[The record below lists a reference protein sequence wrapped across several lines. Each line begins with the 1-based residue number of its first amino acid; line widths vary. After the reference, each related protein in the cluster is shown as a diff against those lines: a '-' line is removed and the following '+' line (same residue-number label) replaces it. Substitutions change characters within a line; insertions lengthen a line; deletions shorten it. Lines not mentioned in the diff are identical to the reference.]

1 MKKRNQVTSFIGVSK
16 IFFGVALLFA
26 FLFLLIGEI
35 VLPDERDKKK
45 AECEVFEASWQQ
57 VLENGE
63 RIPVELP
70 GKIEAEWGEIVT
82 VAATLP
88 EGVHDGQ
95 VIVFRPIW
103 QDVEIYVD
111 GELRQSYNTKNSRP
125 FGTNSPFRYLF
136 VELRNSDVGKEL
148 SYQFSS
154 NSKYAGYMGES
165 YLGDRAYIWTY
176 LLKESGVRIVIAIF
190 VLFMSLFCIIICA
203 ILKVGYKRTL
213 PLSYLAWAIF
223 LCALWML
230 SEIDFRQ
237 VIVKNISVLT
247 CYTYWSL
254 MLISSPLIIYI
265 NDIQKGRYQKLLLCP
280 LFYSGFVTIVGT
292 ILQVFDVVQ
301 FVQQLPVIHFGIIF
315 SIACIIVTITMDA
328 IRKEMKDYLVV
339 GVGIYVMLLTAVIE
353 IVLYYNGFC
362 VSLGTVLAFGLIFL
376 LITAII
382 KTGQDIVRTEKIRQQ
397 AIAAKEAQTQ
407 FLANMSHEIRTP
419 INAVIGMNEMI
430 LRESSEETVRE
441 YAHNIQSASNMLLG
455 LVNDVLDFSKIESG
469 KLELVEDSYYL
480 AELLQD
486 EQALLEARATGKP
499 LAIQFEIDPE
509 IPAKLYGDELR
520 MKQILT
526 NLLSNAV
533 KYTKEGSVTLKVFF
547 QWKDNETIE
556 LGFSVIDTGI
566 GIRQEELSKL
576 FDSFKRLDISKNRN
590 IEGTGLGLNIAKQ
603 LVELMQGNI
612 TVESEYGKGS
622 TFTAVI
628 PQKVMGLGLLGDMMK
643 SLQECRKEK
652 EALSTEIFTAPNA
665 AILVVDDNAMN
676 LSVIKELLK
685 RTRINIDLAAS
696 GKECL
701 EKTKH
706 KVYDMILLDHMM
718 PELDGI
724 ETLNILR
731 ADSVNPNWKTTVVA
745 LTANASAGSREMY
758 IECGFDDYFSKPIQA
773 DKLEKLLMRYLPK
786 ELVRME
792 RRVEKADEIEAKQ
805 SDMQKQDI
813 TDDLLYIDYD
823 TGIGYCLNSEELYHQ
838 ILASFCKQALKY
850 LSQLE
855 TYFQNRDWKQYAI
868 IAHGLKGNALNIG
881 AKNFSRLSL
890 QHEHAA
896 KEENA
901 AFITAEY
908 GKYIT
913 ALKNLVD
920 KIEQS
925 LPDAEE
931 EI

>member
-1 MKKRNQVTSFIGVSK
+1 MKKRNLVTSFIEASK
-16 IFFGVALLFA
+16 IFFGAALFFT
-26 FLFLLIGEI
+26 FLFLIIGEI

-57 VLENGE
+57 VLENGD
-63 RIPVELP
+63 RIPVVLP

-82 VAATLP
+82 VVTELP
-88 EGVHDGQ
+88 EGIHDGQ

-111 GELRQSYNTKNSRP
+111 GELRQSYNTKDSRP

-136 VELRNSDVGKEL
+136 VELRDSDAGKEL
-148 SYQFSS
+148 TYQFSS
-154 NSKYAGYMGES
+154 SSKYAGYMGKS
-165 YLGDRAYIWTY
+165 YLGDRAYMWGY
-176 LLKESGVRIVIAIF
+176 LLKESGMRIVIAVF
-190 VLFMSLFCIIICA
+190 VLLMSLFCIIICA

-230 SEIDFRQ
+230 SEIEFRQ

-254 MLISSPLIIYI
+254 MLISFPLIIYI
-265 NDIQKGRYQKLLLCP
+265 NDIQKGRYEKLLLCP
-280 LFYSGFVTIVGT
+280 LFYSGIVTVIGT

-301 FVQQLPVIHFGIIF
+301 FVQQLPVIHLGIIF
-315 SIACIIVTITMDA
+315 SIACIIVTIIMDA

-339 GVGIYVMLLTAVIE
+339 GIGIYVMLLTAVIE
-353 IVLYYNGFC
+353 MILYYNGFG

-382 KTGQDIVRTEKIRQQ
+382 KTGQDIVRTEKIKQQ
-397 AIAAKEAQTQ
+397 AIAAKEAQAQ

-430 LRESSEETVRE
+430 LRESNEETVRE
-441 YAHNIQSASNMLLG
+441 YARNIQSASNMLLG
-455 LVNDVLDFSKIESG
+455 LINDILDFSKIESG
-469 KLELVEDSYYL
+469 KLELVEDSYCL
-480 AELLQD
+480 AALLQD
-486 EQALLEARATGKP
+486 EQVLLEARTAGKP
-499 LAIQFEIDPE
+499 LTVQLEFDTD

-520 MKQILT
+520 IKQILT

-533 KYTKEGSVTLKVFF
+533 KYTKEGSVALKVFF
-547 QWKDNETIE
+547 QWKDEETIE
-556 LGFSVIDTGI
+556 LGFSVIDTGM
-566 GIRQEELSKL
+566 GIRQEDLSKL

-622 TFTAVI
+622 VFTVLI
-628 PQKVMGLGLLGDMMK
+628 PQKVMGSGLLGDMMK

-652 EALSTEIFTAPNA
+652 EILSTEIFTAPKA
-665 AILVVDDNAMN
+665 VILVVDDNAMN
-676 LSVIKELLK
+676 LSVIEELLK
-685 RTRINIDLAAS
+685 RTRINIDLAES

-724 ETLNILR
+724 ETLHMLR
-731 ADSVNPNWKTTVVA
+731 ADSANPNWKNTVIA

-758 IECGFDDYFSKPIQA
+758 LECGFDDYFSKPIQA
-773 DKLEKLLMRYLPK
+773 DKLEELLMRYLPK

-792 RRVEKADEIEAKQ
+792 KEDETEAKQ
-805 SDMQKQDI
+805 SDRQEQDI
-813 TDDLLYIDYD
+813 KDDLLYIDYD
-823 TGIGYCLNSEELYHQ
+823 TGMGYCLNSEELYYQ
-838 ILASFCKQALKY
+838 ILSSFCKQALKY

-881 AKNFSRLSL
+881 AENFSRLSR
-890 QHEHAA
+890 QHEYAA

-925 LPDAEE
+925 LPDGEK